1 MSTTALYPLWRR
13 DAIFGARQKL
23 NSAETALSS
32 LQDQTTIFA
41 RSIAAMV
48 DMHREALA
56 VYENSPQSLES
67 ADGL

>member
-1 MSTTALYPLWRR
+1 MSTADLYPLWRR
-13 DAIFGARQKL
+13 DAITDVRQKL

-32 LQDQTTIFA
+32 LHDQTTIFA

-56 VYENSPQSLES
+56 VYENSPRSLES